1 MPYYGGQP
9 TQTTPQFLMERLMK
23 GGLSR
28 EQAAALV
35 GNLQKESSLITNNIN
50 EGEQAFGLM
59 QWRGDRFKNLQNF
72 ATQNGKQWTD
82 PGVQADF
89 ALHEMR
95 TSESGNAQ
103 RFLQAQDITS
113 ANDALHSVIR
123 YRDRSEAA
131 QRGQLAQQAYGQTQ
145 NVRGQGDVEK
155 PQGET
160 RGVYAGVAQDSSANF
175 GATAQRYLP
184 QLRPGVPQAGQV
196 GETAVQPVQ
205 RSELADASLR
215 LQQAPGG
222 ALAMSGSPYGASRA
236 DEFALPANVKGMRG
250 GIGAIGAMIG
260 QGLSTPQGRN
270 KLGSIFGTGAGQQ
283 VQQPPAGSPEML
295 SGFKGLFGGGS
306 TPGQLPGAQSYI
318 DPNTGS
324 QMATGLPGRY
334 EQGDV
339 LNLGR
344 PPTAMPPGQAPQS
357 AVPMPQPRPPGLGVT
372 QQANPNVNVASLR
385 DIPDELGMHAGDF
398 GSLV

>member
-59 QWRGDRFKNLQNF
+59 QWRGDRFKNLQNY
-72 ATQNGKQWTD
+72 AVQQGKQWTD

-95 TSESGNAQ
+95 TTEANNAQ
-103 RFLQAQDITS
+103 RFLQATDLTS
-113 ANDALHSVIR
+113 ANDALHAVIR

-131 QRGQLAQQAYGQTQ
+131 QRGQFAQQAYGQTQ
-145 NVRGQGDVEK
+145 NVENKSQEGKPVEIQTQ
-155 PQGET
+155 PPPVSRET
-160 RGVYAGVAQDSSANF
+160 
-175 GATAQRYLP
+175 
-184 QLRPGVPQAGQV
+184 
-196 GETAVQPVQ
+196 
-205 RSELADASLR
+205 LAYSMPR
-215 LQQAPGG
+215 
-222 ALAMSGSPYGASRA
+222 
-236 DEFALPANVKGMRG
+236 DEFAIPANAKGMRG
-250 GIGAIGAMIG
+250 GLTAIGAAIG
-260 QGLSTPQGRN
+260 QGLANPQGRQ

-283 VQQPPAGSPEML
+283 IQQPPAGSPEML

-306 TPGQLPGAQSYI
+306 TPGQIPGAQSYI

-339 LNLGR
+339 LNLG
-344 PPTAMPPGQAPQS
+344 QAPPEQRFPGGR
-357 AVPMPQPRPPGLGVT
+357 VPLPRARPLAAPGDATAYRDEHLDMGES
-372 QQANPNVNVASLR
+372 VADAR
-385 DIPDELGMHAGDF
+385 MGA
-398 GSLV
+398 LVDPYMGFDYG

>member
-95 TSESGNAQ
+95 TSEAGNAQ
-103 RFLQAQDITS
+103 RFLQAQDLTS
-113 ANDALHSVIR
+113 ANDALHGVIR

-131 QRGQLAQQAYGQTQ
+131 QRGQLAQQVYGQSMNVQ
-145 NVRGQGDVEK
+145 NKQQEG
-155 PQGET
+155 
-160 RGVYAGVAQDSSANF
+160 
-175 GATAQRYLP
+175 
-184 QLRPGVPQAGQV
+184 
-196 GETAVQPVQ
+196 QPVETPTQ
-205 RSELADASLR
+205 PPVSRETLAYS
-215 LQQAPGG
+215 
-222 ALAMSGSPYGASRA
+222 AMPR
-236 DEFALPANVKGMRG
+236 DEFAAPNARGLRG
-250 GIGAIGAMIG
+250 GIGAIGAAIG

-270 KLGSIFGTGAGQQ
+270 RLGSIFGAGTGQQ
-283 VQQPPAGSPEML
+283 VMQPAAGSPEML

-306 TPGQLPGAQSYI
+306 TPGQIPGTQSYI

-344 PPTAMPPGQAPQS
+344 PPVAAPGQAPQP
-357 AVPMPQPRPPGLGVT
+357 AAPMPQPRPAGLGVP
-372 QQANPNVNVASLR
+372 QANPNVNVASLR
-385 DIPDELGMHAGDF
+385 DEFDMQTGDF
-398 GSLV
+398 GALV

>member
-35 GNLQKESSLITNNIN
+35 GNLQKESSLITNNVN

-59 QWRGDRFKNLQNF
+59 QWRGDRFRNLQNF
-72 ATQNGKQWTD
+72 ATQNGRQWTD

-95 TSESGNAQ
+95 TTEANNAQ
-103 RFLQAQDITS
+103 RFLDAKDITS

-131 QRGQLAQQAYGQTQ
+131 QRGQLAQQAYGQSQ
-145 NVRGQGDVEK
+145 NIPDKQQEG
-155 PQGET
+155 
-160 RGVYAGVAQDSSANF
+160 
-175 GATAQRYLP
+175 
-184 QLRPGVPQAGQV
+184 
-196 GETAVQPVQ
+196 QPVQ
-205 RSELADASLR
+205 TQPPPVSRESLAYSAYPR
-215 LQQAPGG
+215 
-222 ALAMSGSPYGASRA
+222 
-236 DEFALPANVKGMRG
+236 DEFAVPANAKGMRG
-250 GIGAIGAMIG
+250 GIGAIGAAIG
-260 QGLSTPQGRN
+260 QGLSTPQGRQ
-270 KLGSIFGTGAGQQ
+270 KLGSVFGTGQGQQ
-283 VQQPPAGSPEML
+283 VQTPPAGSPEML

-306 TPGQLPGAQSYI
+306 TPGQIPGSQSYI
-318 DPNTGS
+318 DPNTGN
-324 QMATGLPGRY
+324 QIAEGLPGRY
-334 EQGDV
+334 SQGDL

-344 PPTAMPPGQAPQS
+344 PTATSSGPVQQPAT
-357 AVPMPQPRPPGLGVT
+357 PMPQPRPQIP
-372 QQANPNVNVASLR
+372 QANPNVNVASLR
-385 DIPDELGMHAGDF
+385 DLPDELGMHVGDF